1 MPLTRTRSGWT
12 FVRSEYRDWSPVLF
26 EEDPT
31 PGEQEAVQELIY
43 ELRSLAEGL
52 NGKRQRMLRVQGTLA
67 APAWSGIAAD
77 AFRDRL
83 LRLAQ
88 AAQTAAEQ
96 HQAAAD
102 ASHRWAGA
110 MQSSQSA
117 ADLALESAVEAQED
131 LERAQALVGTLTAD
145 HAALLGLLLTQQHSS
160 PSASPRDQVAAAEA
174 TASLRRRAGDI
185 EADLMVARVHLDD
198 AQQRLD
204 DARSRAR
211 TAQNEFHTAEDL
223 FAREMEATL
232 HGALRDTAEWESVR
246 FTTTFTTLTRLDATT
261 SGSIDLLGT
270 LSPDQFA
277 ALLAENPGLMQQFWD
292 NPPDAEAVA
301 TWWKKLSPEQREQ
314 WCQAVPTII
323 GNLPGL
329 DADTRIHANM
339 IQFTRDLADP
349 TISPDSPQ
357 GIVLQDILKAL
368 GVNKFSG
375 PLLDHEQLA
384 KQLTPP
390 RGLLSYHLHNDPPL
404 AAVAVGDTR
413 AEKDGRVTWMVP
425 GMNSA
430 LGEPDRLAGWTNGAL
445 NVFNEQFLTEPGV
458 AHMVVAWIGY
468 APPDMSSV
476 LHGDFARAGA
486 ARLTREL
493 DGQWAASS
501 ILGGNSDPFTAVI
514 GHSYGTTVVGNAVSD
529 INHNVQSVVFL
540 ASAGIE
546 SDIRGVKDLHVDG
559 GGQHVY
565 ASESSRDGVA
575 WMGRDFSGRADP
587 REAQFGARGF
597 SSEGDP
603 SEGLAPTDGHDTLG
617 YGKDNGTLTEPH
629 ASGGHGYLNKG
640 TEAVHNAAAAS
651 LGLDTK
657 INGGATRPGE
667 GAKRR

>member
-1 MPLTRTRSGWT
+1 M
-12 FVRSEYRDWSPVLF
+12 RSEYRDWSPVLF

-31 PGEQEAVQELIY
+31 PGEHEAVQELIY

-52 NGKRQRMLRVQGTLA
+52 HGKRQRMLQAQGMLA

-110 MQSSQSA
+110 LQSTQSA
-117 ADLALESAVEAQED
+117 ADLALESAVEALED

-145 HAALLGLLLTQQHSS
+145 HAALLGMLLTQQHSS

-185 EADLMVARVHLDD
+185 ESDLMVARVHLDD

-211 TAQNEFHTAEDL
+211 SAQNEYDTAEEL

-246 FTTTFTTLTRLDATT
+246 FTTTFTTLTRLDASP

-314 WCQAVPTII
+314 WCQAVPSII

-339 IQFTRDLADP
+339 IQLTRDLADP

-357 GIVLQDILKAL
+357 GIVLRDILKAL

-375 PLLDHEQLA
+375 PLLDYEKLA
-384 KQLTPP
+384 KQLTPA

-404 AAVAVGDTR
+404 AAVAIGETR
-413 AEKDGRVTWMVP
+413 AEKDGKVSWMVP
-425 GMNSA
+425 GMNSG
-430 LGEPDRLAGWTNGAL
+430 LGEPGRLNGWANTAL
-445 NVFNEQFLTEPGV
+445 NLYDEQNRLELGV

-476 LHGDFARAGA
+476 LSGDA
-486 ARLTREL
+486 ARKGGARLAREL

-501 ILGGNSDPFTAVI
+501 ILGGNPDPYTAVV

-575 WMGRDFSGRADP
+575 WMGRDFSGRSDP
-587 REAQFGARGF
+587 REAQFGGRGF

-603 SEGLAPTDGHDTLG
+603 ANGLAPTDGHDTLG
-617 YGKDNGTLTEPH
+617 YGTDNGTIFSPH
-629 ASGGHGYLNKG
+629 ATAGHGYLNKD
-640 TEAVHNAAAAS
+640 TEAIRNTAAAS
-651 LGLDTK
+651 LGHDHN
-657 INGGATRPGE
+657 INGGATAPGE